1 MTSLAPAI
9 SATFGENS
17 TFGTLNDTASV
28 SDIREGL
35 SLEDINDGIA
45 ITHIGG
51 AVFVGILMLIGFVG
65 NLHVLF
71 IYALRTKPSNH
82 RIFVLCLGVL
92 DMVTCSIGMPFILV
106 DLRYPLMFYASA
118 VCKILRFV
126 NYFMCTSSAL
136 VLLVIAAD
144 RYRMI
149 CVPLGKQM
157 SQTLAKVSCGIAMS
171 IGFAISWPAPV
182 LYGYSAEH
190 TGIGNITGVRCWTE
204 ERFKKTKYQAY
215 FNFLLMFIVFG
226 SFAVLCVLYAM
237 IGAKIFKHKT
247 FKSTVSES
255 KSVPLSTTSS
265 SKDSSGTKESP
276 MQSTEDAEEE
286 LEMDTSKAFNSS
298 ENGSSYKLK
307 FTSYDLPWKSP
318 GKIFKIGGKI
328 KEYSVASDNTS
339 GQKEKKK
346 MSKEDTRTRRITF
359 IMFMI
364 TLVFFCSFMPHLS
377 LKIVVFMKNDF
388 LKTVSP
394 AGLYLY
400 NTFVWSFFVN
410 NMANPIIYGFCDKIF
425 VRELRS
431 FYGKLPCFS
440 R

>member
-1 MTSLAPAI
+1 MSSLAPAI
-9 SATFGENS
+9 SVTIDENS
-17 TFGTLNDTASV
+17 TFGALNDTASV
-28 SDIREGL
+28 SAIREGL
-35 SLEDINDGIA
+35 TLEEINDAIA
-45 ITHIGG
+45 KTHIGG

-65 NLHVLF
+65 NLHVLL
-71 IYALRTKPSNH
+71 IYSFRTKPSNH
-82 RIFVLCLGVL
+82 RIFILCLGVL

-106 DLRYPLMFYASA
+106 DLRYPLMFYATA

-126 NYFMCTSSAL
+126 NYFMCASSAL
-136 VLLVIAAD
+136 ILLVIAAD

-149 CVPLGKQM
+149 CIPLGKQM
-157 SQTLAKVSCGIAMS
+157 SQTVAKVSCGIAIS
-171 IGFAISWPAPV
+171 IGFAISWPAPI

-190 TGIGNITGVRCWTE
+190 TGVGNITGVRCWTE

-215 FNFLLMFIVFG
+215 FNFILMFIVFG
-226 SFAVLCVLYAM
+226 TFAVLCVLYSM

-247 FKSTVSES
+247 FKSTVTDS
-255 KSVPLSTTSS
+255 KSVPLSTTGS

-286 LEMDTSKAFNSS
+286 LAMDTSKAFNSVEKS
-298 ENGSSYKLK
+298 SSYKLK
-307 FTSYDLPWKSP
+307 FKSNDLPWRSP
-318 GKIFKIGGKI
+318 GKIFKIGGKY
-328 KEYSVASDNTS
+328 KEYYIDKTS

-377 LKIVVFMKNDF
+377 LKIVVFMKKDF
-388 LKTVSP
+388 LETVSP

-431 FYGKLPCFS
+431 FYGRLPCFS

>member
-1 MTSLAPAI
+1 MTTLAPA
-9 SATFGENS
+9 SSVTVENNS
-17 TFGTLNDTASV
+17 TFSALNDTASV
-28 SDIREGL
+28 STINEGL
-35 SLEDINDGIA
+35 TLEEINDAIA
-45 ITHIGG
+45 KTHIGG
-51 AVFVGILMLIGFVG
+51 AVFVGILMIIGFVG
-65 NLHVLF
+65 NFHVLL
-71 IYALRTKPSNH
+71 IYTFKTKPSNH
-82 RIFVLCLGVL
+82 RIFILCLGVL

-106 DLRYPLMFYASA
+106 DLRYPLMFYAAA

-136 VLLVIAAD
+136 ILLVIAAD

-157 SQTLAKVSCGIAMS
+157 SQTVAKISCGIAMS

-182 LYGYSAEH
+182 LYGYSEEH

-226 SFAVLCVLYAM
+226 TFAILCVLYAL

-247 FKSTVSES
+247 FKSTVSDS
-255 KSVPLSTTSS
+255 KSVPLSTTGS
-265 SKDSSGTKESP
+265 SKDSSGTKESSIA
-276 MQSTEDAEEE
+276 STENAEEKI
-286 LEMDTSKAFNSS
+286 EMDSSNTFNSS
-298 ENGSSYKLK
+298 QKGSSYKLK
-307 FTSYDLPWKSP
+307 FTSYDLPWKST
-318 GKIFKIGGKI
+318 GKIFKIGAKK
-328 KEYSVASDNTS
+328 KEYSIASDNNS

-346 MSKEDTRTRRITF
+346 LSKEDTRTRRITF

-377 LKIVVFMKNDF
+377 LKIVVFMKSNF

-440 R
+440 K